1 VCLIRRRA
9 FENDIACIDVSA
21 IIPASPFSS
30 QVCAVGLWTDI
41 KVSLIR
47 LPTMD
52 ILASHDLPGEI
63 LPRSLLLAR
72 FEGVPYLLAGLGKSQ
87 TIHG

>member
-1 VCLIRRRA
+1 
-9 FENDIACIDVSA
+9 
-21 IIPASPFSS
+21 
-30 QVCAVGLWTDI
+30 
-41 KVSLIR
+41 
-47 LPTMD
+47 MD